1 MSARLAFLADRMR
14 RIALAHARPR
24 DVVPAAAWY
33 HVRNADDA
41 ERAVVQLDGE
51 IGWDVAS
58 SAFTRD
64 LAAITAPAIDLQINS
79 PGGSVWDGYAIYNAL
94 KAHPATITAH
104 VIGIA
109 ASAASFIA
117 MAADEVVAYR
127 PSEMM
132 IHDAA
137 GYVDIWSMANPAALA
152 TIITELE
159 ELRVSLEQT
168 SDEIAAIYARK
179 AGGTTAEWRARMMAT
194 TWYTPDTA
202 LAAGLVDRINGED
215 QADAADTTDSP
226 APGPGATDSIE
237 RFRARAY
244 VTIGQAKALATLRK
258 GVNSNA
264 SS

>member
-1 MSARLAFLADRMR
+1 MTARLASLADRMR

-24 DVVPAAAWY
+24 DVVPVAPWY
-33 HVRNADDA
+33 KIRNADDA

-51 IGWDVAS
+51 IGWDVVS
-58 SAFTRD
+58 SSFARD
-64 LAAITAPAIDLQINS
+64 LNAVTAPAIDLQINS

-94 KAHPATITAH
+94 QAHPATITAH
-104 VIGIA
+104 IIGVA

-117 MAADEVVAYR
+117 MAADEIVAYR

-137 GYVDIWSMANPAALA
+137 AWVDVWGIMNPAELA
-152 TIITELE
+152 AVSAAIA
-159 ELRVSLEQT
+159 ELRVSLDQT

-179 AGGTTAEWRARMMAT
+179 AGGTAAEWRAAMTAT

-202 LAAGLVDRINGED
+202 LAAGLVDRINGD
-215 QADAADTTDSP
+215 GAQADDTDSP
-226 APGPGATDSIE
+226 APGSGATDSTE
-237 RFRARAY
+237 AFRARARA
-244 VTIGQAKALATLRK
+244 TIVRAKAPAALRK